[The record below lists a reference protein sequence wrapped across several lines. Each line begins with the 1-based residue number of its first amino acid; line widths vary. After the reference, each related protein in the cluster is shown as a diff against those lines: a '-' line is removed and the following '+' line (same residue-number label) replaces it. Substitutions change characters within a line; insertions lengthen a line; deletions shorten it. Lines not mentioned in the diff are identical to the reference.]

1 MTTLNEELKAAV
13 PPELYAKVMASIKMR
28 EDAIRAE
35 YQVANVLRGAL
46 KSWTVYLGA
55 ALVALPELV
64 PLLTPHLQEL
74 LDAETYKRLMQIFGI
89 AVILVRF
96 KTTQPLSTKGTT

>member
-1 MTTLNEELKAAV
+1 MTPNEIL
-13 PPELYAKVMASIKMR
+13 AKKLTDEERNIVFRAWQAKL
-28 EDAIRAE
+28 AQVRAE
-35 YQVANVLRGAL
+35 NKIGAVLRGAV
-46 KSWTVYLGA
+46 KSWTVWLGG

-64 PLLTPHLQEL
+64 PLLTPHLQEM
-74 LDAETYKRLMQIFGI
+74 LDAESYKRLMQLFGI